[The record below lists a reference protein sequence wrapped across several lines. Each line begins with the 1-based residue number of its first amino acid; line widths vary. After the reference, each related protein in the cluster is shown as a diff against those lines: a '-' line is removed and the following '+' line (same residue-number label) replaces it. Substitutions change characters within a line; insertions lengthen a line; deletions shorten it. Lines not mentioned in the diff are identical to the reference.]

1 MEANK
6 FIGKV
11 LKDGHLSLPE
21 EIAKQVGKVFEVIL
35 LPINQIDIYSYSETI
50 ANERGFSRY
59 TEKDVEKIIHE
70 SRGIKE

>member
-21 EIAKQVGKVFEVIL
+21 EIAKQVGKIFEVIL
-35 LPINQIDIYSYSETI
+35 LPINQGDIYSYTELL
-50 ANERGFSRY
+50 AKEKGFGHY
-59 TEKDVEKIIHE
+59 TEEEIEKIIHE
-70 SRGIKE
+70 SRGIQD

>member
-21 EIAKQVGKVFEVIL
+21 EIAKQVGKLFEVIL
-35 LPINQIDIYSYSETI
+35 LPVNQTDIYSFSESI
-50 ANERGFSRY
+50 AKEKGISRY
-59 TEKDVEKIIHE
+59 TEKDIEKIIHE
-70 SRGIKE
+70 SRGIME

>member
-21 EIAKQVGKVFEVIL
+21 EIAKQVGKIFEVIL
-35 LPINQIDIYSYSETI
+35 LPVGQNNIYSYSEMI
-50 ANERGFSRY
+50 AKEKGFSQY
-59 TEKDVEKIIHE
+59 TEKDIEKIIHE
-70 SRGIKE
+70 SRGISD